1 MAIIDD
7 FLKLDI
13 RVGTIIEAE
22 INKKARKPAY
32 KIKIDF
38 GKEIGIKTSSAQI
51 TEVYKTEQLIN
62 KQVICVVN
70 FPPRQVA
77 DIMSEVLV
85 LGTNSKQGI
94 VLLKPDE
101 KVENGDRIS

>member
-77 DIMSEVLV
+77 DVMSEVLI